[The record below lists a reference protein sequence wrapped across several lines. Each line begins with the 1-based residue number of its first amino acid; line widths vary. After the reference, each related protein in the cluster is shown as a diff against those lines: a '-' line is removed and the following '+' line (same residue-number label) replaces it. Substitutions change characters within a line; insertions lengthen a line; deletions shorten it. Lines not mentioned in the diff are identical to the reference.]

1 MARGSAV
8 HDEKRAYTLQR
19 DEGRHLWFLGSLM
32 TVKAGA
38 AETAGSMSLIEQ
50 VAPPGFGSPLHV
62 HAGED
67 EPMYILEGRFTFW
80 VGERE
85 LPVEAGTFVFLPRD
99 VPHCFRVEGDTPGR
113 LLQLTLPAGLEEGF
127 AEMGEPAPGPVLP
140 PPVDGPPDPAFLARM
155 EEVAVRYGV
164 QLLGPPKGPA

>member
-1 MARGSAV
+1 
-8 HDEKRAYTLQR
+8 
-19 DEGRHLWFLGSLM
+19 
-32 TVKAGA
+32 
-38 AETAGSMSLIEQ
+38 
-50 VAPPGFGSPLHV
+50 
-62 HAGED
+62 
-67 EPMYILEGRFTFW
+67 MYILEGRFTFW

-85 LPVEAGTFVFLPRD
+85 LPAEAGTFVFLPRD